1 MAAAA
6 PVSAKLAEALETAKR
21 AVTLFLSKY
30 SVTDRGVSY
39 FSAPLSDSFYEI
51 VARAAA
57 TKDLTKKEEIL
68 RLKSDMTRMYGKKD
82 DRQILADIFVLAVG
96 DFYNFSK
103 TDDELVES
111 IDKFLRGSGFQ
122 VTKKVAAAGGA
133 GGGGAR
139 AAAAP
144 VAVPAA
150 PPPCTVCGK
159 AAFYRCQKCAEQG
172 LITPYCSVECQ
183 SEDWKRGH
191 RFVHNPPHM
200 ENVSRKRTR
209 NRKNRKNHRR
219 TRKRTA

>member
-30 SVTDRGVSY
+30 SVTDRGISY
-39 FSAPLSDSFYEI
+39 FRTPLDDSFYEI

-57 TKDLTKKEEIL
+57 TKDLTKKEDVN
-68 RLKSDMTRMYGKKD
+68 RLESEMMGVYPGTEKG
-82 DRQILADIFVLAVG
+82 ILAGLFALTVG
-96 DFYNFSK
+96 DVYNLSPK
-103 TDDELVES
+103 VWEIIKS
-111 IDKFLRGSGFQ
+111 IEKFLKDSGFQ

-139 AAAAP
+139 AAAP
-144 VAVPAA
+144 VAAPAA